1 MALQD
6 EVVDEIISI
15 FKEKVESSVNDTDM
29 SNEDKDAFVDRYIQA
44 FRESIQFSILKCFG
58 EESANDKV
66 AEELSDQGKTEA
78 DDVEKLND
86 ALLTATGRRARYPNK
101 AAKMLEKTLET
112 NSEILKVLKTDA
124 PITNCPVT
132 FPKPSEELLA
142 ARQQSIN
149 KLSEDV
155 DSCRR
160 AFLENSEKVQNLKK
174 SYQIV
179 YNNLNT

>member
-44 FRESIQFSILKCFG
+44 FREVNIFNILYYFTFLLYFSILIIIFDQSIQFSILKCFG
-58 EESANDKV
+58 EESADDKV

-112 NSEILKVLKTDA
+112 NSEILKV
-124 PITNCPVT
+124 
-132 FPKPSEELLA
+132 
-142 ARQQSIN
+142 SIG
-149 KLSEDV
+149 LMV
-155 DSCRR
+155 I
-160 AFLENSEKVQNLKK
+160 LTTYHLW
-174 SYQIV
+174 
-179 YNNLNT
+179 

>member
-44 FRESIQFSILKCFG
+44 FREVNIFNILYYFTFLLYFSILITIFDQSIQFSILKCFG
-58 EESANDKV
+58 EESVNDKV

-112 NSEILKVLKTDA
+112 NSEILKV
-124 PITNCPVT
+124 
-132 FPKPSEELLA
+132 
-142 ARQQSIN
+142 SIG
-149 KLSEDV
+149 LMV
-155 DSCRR
+155 I
-160 AFLENSEKVQNLKK
+160 LTTYHLW
-174 SYQIV
+174 
-179 YNNLNT
+179 